1 MGSVTMRLL
10 PSDHKCRLRGATLEQ
25 AIKDD
30 RDKGLIPFYVSTY
43 TMLSKEYQPI
53 SLDLPLSLS
62 GFFVRR
68 TAKQNTA
75 KEWSINFHKYV
86 EAT

>member
-43 TMLSKEYQPI
+43 TILSKRYQPI
-53 SLDLPLSLS
+53 LLDLPLSLS

-75 KEWSINFHKYV
+75 KEW
-86 EAT
+86 